1 MRPGKF
7 DLYQAVF
14 SLQAYNLQYMLS
26 YSKGIGVT
34 YNQTNRSASRYIFV
48 TLVFGC
54 LALFNGNALA
64 SNKTGNQLFHANCAA
79 CHGNQGNGG
88 VGVPL
93 SLPAFINTV
102 DDNYIR
108 QTIQNGRPGRIMP
121 SFAHLS
127 ASDIDKIIHYIRTWT
142 GVHPA
147 PYSDRSIAGDPVHGK
162 ALFQKNCAACH
173 GVNGEGGHGTGVTFS
188 RPRDLPILAPALNN
202 RGFLAAASDEMIKH
216 TLMNGREGTPMIS
229 FLKAGLSESD
239 INDVVAYVRSFET
252 HMPGRPLADEN
263 EPPMLV
269 VESPFTVEETV
280 KHLKEAVVSAN
291 MRLIRVQYLD
301 DGFVDKGKENKKRVI
316 VYSCGFNFLNEA
328 LKVDPR
334 VGLFLP
340 CRVTVVKHHDKVLVM
355 SVNPKRL
362 AYLFNN
368 NELSELCSKMKKT
381 YSDLMEEATF

>member
-1 MRPGKF
+1 
-7 DLYQAVF
+7 
-14 SLQAYNLQYMLS
+14 
-26 YSKGIGVT
+26 
-34 YNQTNRSASRYIFV
+34 
-48 TLVFGC
+48 
-54 LALFNGNALA
+54 
-64 SNKTGNQLFHANCAA
+64 
-79 CHGNQGNGG
+79 
-88 VGVPL
+88 
-93 SLPAFINTV
+93 
-102 DDNYIR
+102 
-108 QTIQNGRPGRIMP
+108 
-121 SFAHLS
+121 
-127 ASDIDKIIHYIRTWT
+127 
-142 GVHPA
+142 
-147 PYSDRSIAGDPVHGK
+147 
-162 ALFQKNCAACH
+162 
-173 GVNGEGGHGTGVTFS
+173 
-188 RPRDLPILAPALNN
+188 
-202 RGFLAAASDEMIKH
+202 
-216 TLMNGREGTPMIS
+216 MIS